1 MKDNRKIISL
11 SERDHILTR
20 PNMYISSTS
29 PSEKSE
35 WILNEEGKI
44 ERKNL
49 TYSDGLYVIIKEIL
63 ENSLDEYI
71 RTNGKYGNK
80 ITLDVKG
87 DKITIQDNGRGLPVE
102 QGEDGEWMPVT
113 AFTKLRA
120 GSNFSDDD
128 RRTIGTNGYGSSAT
142 NVFSKVFEVTTC
154 DGKKKLKLLCKD
166 NLSSKKFNVVD
177 APEGKT
183 GTKVTFLPDYQRFG
197 VEHFPEEMGILFK
210 THLRMLSWFFPKC
223 DFRYNGEKMSLKVK
237 EVPQMF
243 PSPSIVLSTDNV
255 YILIYPTEEPE
266 VLTYVNG
273 MKLRRGG
280 NHVECILN
288 TLTSDIKEKLS
299 KKYKSIKP
307 LDIKNRLGIVVF
319 FKNFPNCQF
328 DSQTK
333 DAITNNEKDIKA
345 YLEGVDLTSKLSNKI
360 LKEKAIIENITDMF
374 QFKEDL
380 KEKKELAKLNSKKR
394 DIDSTKYVP
403 PIGGKKYLCITEGQ
417 SAYGGI
423 APVLGRKG
431 IGYYQI
437 KGKILNIQNLSIK
450 KAMENAEIAD
460 LVAILGIDITNP
472 ENNSLLYNKI
482 LIVTDADQD
491 GTSIASLLLS
501 LFNKLCPKVVEDGR
515 VCRLNTPLLIGLRG
529 RKVVDYYF
537 EFPDQSK
544 LDKNLTWVYQKG
556 LGGWGGLN
564 KDLLPQIIE
573 KEGGTLEHLLLAFSK
588 DKTSNEYLEKW
599 MGDKTD
605 YRKEKLRGK
614 IFTIDFM

>member
-20 PNMYISSTS
+20 PNMYIGATASA
-29 PSEKSE
+29 EKEE
-35 WILNEEGKI
+35 WVLNEEGKV
-44 ERKNL
+44 EKKNL

-71 RTNGKYGNK
+71 RTNGRYSNK
-80 ITLDVKG
+80 ITFDVKD
-87 DKITIQDNGRGLPVE
+87 DKIIIQDNGRGLPVE

-120 GSNFSDDD
+120 GSNFSDED
-128 RRTIGTNGYGSSAT
+128 RKTIGTNGYGSSAT
-142 NVFSKVFEVTTC
+142 NVFSKSFEVITC
-154 DGKKKLKLLCKD
+154 DGKKKLKLTCKD
-166 NLSSKKFNVVD
+166 NLSTQRFTVSDVT
-177 APEGKT
+177 EGKT
-183 GTKVTFLPDYQRFG
+183 GTKVTFLPDYKRFG
-197 VEHFPEEMGILFK
+197 IEHFPEEMGILFK

-243 PSPSIVLSTDNV
+243 PSLSVVLSTDNI
-255 YILIYPTEEPE
+255 YILVYPSEEPE

-280 NHVECILN
+280 NHVEYILN
-288 TLTSDIKEKLS
+288 TLTSDIKDKLS

-319 FKNFPNCQF
+319 FKDFPNCQF

-333 DAITNNEKDIKA
+333 DALTNNEKDIKV
-345 YLEGVDLTSKLSNKI
+345 YLDGVDLTSKLSNKI

-380 KEKKELAKLNSKKR
+380 KEKKELAKLNSKRR

-403 PIGGKKYLCITEGQ
+403 CIGEKKYLCITEGQ

-423 APVLGRKG
+423 APILGRKG
-431 IGYYQI
+431 IAYYQI
-437 KGKILNIQNLSIK
+437 KGKILNVQDLSIK
-450 KAMENAEIAD
+450 KAMENDEIAD

-472 ENNSLLYNKI
+472 ESTINFEKV
-482 LIVTDADQD
+482 LITSDQD
-491 GTSIASLLLS
+491 NDGIHICSLILS
-501 LFNKLCPKVVEDGR
+501 LFNKLCPNVVKEGR
-515 VCRLNTPLLIGLRG
+515 ICRLNTPLLVGLKG
-529 RKVVDYYF
+529 RKVMDYYF
-537 EFPDQSK
+537 ELPDQSK
-544 LDKNLTWVYQKG
+544 LDKNLTWIYQKG

-564 KDLLPQIIE
+564 KDLLPQIME
-573 KEGGTLEHLLLAFSK
+573 KEGGGLDSLLLSFKK
-588 DKTSNEYLEKW
+588 DNHSNPSLENW
-599 MGDKTD
+599 MGDKSD
-605 YRKEKLRGK
+605 YRKDKLRNK
-614 IFTIDFM
+614 SFRIDLI

>member
-1 MKDNRKIISL
+1 MKDNRKIVSL

-29 PSEKSE
+29 PSEKNE

-44 ERKNL
+44 TRKNL

-71 RTNGKYGNK
+71 RTNGKYSNK
-80 ITLDVKG
+80 IYMDIKE
-87 DKITIQDNGRGLPVE
+87 DKIIIQDNGRGLPVE
-102 QGEDGEWMPVT
+102 KGDDGEWMPVT

-128 RRTIGTNGYGSSAT
+128 RKTIGTNGYGSSAT
-142 NVFSKVFEVTTC
+142 NVFSKFFEVVTC
-154 DGKKKLKLLCKD
+154 DGRKKLKLTCKD
-166 NLSSKKFNVVD
+166 NLSSKKFSVSNSSG
-177 APEGKT
+177 GKT
-183 GTKVTFLPDYQRFG
+183 GTKVTFLPDYPRFD
-197 VEHFPEEMGILFK
+197 VEHFPEEIGILFK

-243 PSPSIVLSTDNV
+243 PSPSVVLSTDNV
-255 YILIYPTEEPE
+255 YILVYSAEEPE

-273 MKLRRGG
+273 MRLRRGG
-280 NHVECILN
+280 THVEYILN

-319 FKNFPNCQF
+319 FKDFPNCQF

-333 DAITNNEKDIKA
+333 DTLTNSEKDIKS
-345 YLEGVDLTSKLSNKI
+345 YLEGIDLTSKISNKI
-360 LKEKAIIENITDMF
+360 LKEKSIIENITDMF

-380 KEKKELAKLNSKKR
+380 KEKKELAKLNAKRR

-403 PIGGKKYLCITEGQ
+403 SIGEKKYLCITEGQ

-423 APVLGRKG
+423 APILGRKG
-431 IGYYQI
+431 IAYYQV
-437 KGKILNIQNLSIK
+437 KGKILNIQDLSIK
-450 KAMENAEIAD
+450 KAMENDEIAD

-472 ENNSLLYNKI
+472 ETNINFEKV
-482 LIVTDADQD
+482 IVTSDQD
-491 GTSIASLLLS
+491 MDGIHICSLIIS
-501 LFNKLCPKVVEDGR
+501 LFNKLCPKVAKEGR
-515 VCRLNTPLLIGLRG
+515 ICRLNTPLLIGLKG

-537 EFPDQSK
+537 NFPDQSK
-544 LDKNLTWVYQKG
+544 LDKSLTWIYQKG

-564 KDLLPQIIE
+564 KDLLPQVIE
-573 KEGGTLEHLLLAFSK
+573 KEGGSLESLLLSFQK
-588 DKTSNEYLEKW
+588 DESSNPSLENW
-599 MGDKTD
+599 MGDKSD
-605 YRKEKLRGK
+605 YRKLKLKGK
-614 IFTIDFM
+614 VFTIDAI